1 MRFRTYRH
9 LSAPVFAETFFC
21 GFYHGRAFQG
31 SAGNFSVLAYLFL
44 EIFFCKG
51 SLELC
56 NAPVAILRRS
66 IEQMHL
72 YA

>member
-1 MRFRTYRH
+1 MRFALIVTSVR
-9 LSAPVFAETFFC
+9 LFC
-21 GFYHGRAFQG
+21 RNLFLWFYHGRAFQG

-56 NAPVAILRRS
+56 NAPVAVLRRS